1 MSDYKNILLTCD
13 LAHDDSVV
21 NNKAVELA
29 KQYNAKL
36 SIAHVVEP
44 IPAYS
49 FGYLGIADV
58 EGQLLENAEQEMEKL
73 AGGLSIPKQSQ
84 YVKIGAV
91 KTELLQIAEDLGVDL
106 IIIGSHGRHGLGRLL
121 GSTANAVLHG
131 APCDVLVVRASAD

>member
-1 MSDYKNILLTCD
+1 MADYKHILLTCD

-21 NNKAVELA
+21 NNKAIALA
-29 KQYNAKL
+29 QQFGAKL

-58 EGQLLENAEQEMEKL
+58 AGQLLKNAGEEMEKL
-73 AGGLSIPKQSQ
+73 GSRLKIAKEDQH
-84 YVKIGAV
+84 VKVGAV
-91 KTELLQIAEDLGVDL
+91 KTELLEIADKLAIDL
-106 IIIGSHGRHGLGRLL
+106 IVIGSHGRHGLGRLL

-131 APCDVLVVRASAD
+131 ALCDVLVVRAAAE